1 MLTTTNVRR
10 REHGFTLIELMLVVS
25 ILGILFALA
34 YPDYELWMQNL
45 KTRNFADS
53 LQNGLRLARAE
64 AARRNS
70 NVDFVLTKEK
80 PNDIADA
87 NVNVAGDPTGTN
99 WLVRVNDGIAGF
111 TKSDYVQAQLEKDGS
126 SGVKVNLKRS
136 NGGATGVIMFTGL
149 GNISPSGDYTF
160 EISNSRGDRPLQ
172 VTVSRA
178 GQVRMCDPDPK
189 LSATDPRRC

>member
-1 MLTTTNVRR
+1 MSVRR
-10 REHGFTLIELMLVVS
+10 REHGFTLIELMLVVT

-34 YPDYELWMQNL
+34 YPDYELWIQNL
-45 KTRNFADS
+45 KTRNFADG

-80 PNDIADA
+80 PNNAADS
-87 NVNVAGDPTGTN
+87 NVNVAGDPAGTN
-99 WLVRVNDGIAGF
+99 WLVRVNDGLPGF
-111 TKSDYVQAQLEKDGS
+111 TKSDYIQAQLEKEGS
-126 SGVKVNLKRS
+126 SGVKVNLKRTA
-136 NGGATGVIMFTGL
+136 GGAATGIITFSGL
-149 GNISPSGDYTF
+149 GNVSPAGDYTF
-160 EISNSRGDRPLQ
+160 EISNSRADRPLH

-189 LSATDPRRC
+189 LSKTDPRRC